1 MIFAFVREGIAL
13 RVFWI
18 VVLRVLLIER
28 SEVILL
34 DAIVVVEA
42 VGTVFVVD
50 SKFVKV
56 LKSWRS
62 GAE

>member
-1 MIFAFVREGIAL
+1 MG
-13 RVFWI
+13 
-18 VVLRVLLIER
+18 R

-34 DAIVVVEA
+34 VAVVVVEA
-42 VGTVFVVD
+42 VGAVFIVD

-62 GAE
+62 GAK